1 MEFGLRIL
9 FATTFRYIAFHE
21 ADVIALD
28 IQIQSLNA
36 LDIGVDL
43 REQYEVLSE
52 RFWPLTVVVNFDVM
66 EDAPA
71 SGA

>member
-9 FATTFRYIAFHE
+9 FSTAFRDIVCHE

-36 LDIGVDL
+36 LNVGVDL
-43 REQYEVLSE
+43 REQYEVLGE
-52 RFWPLTVVVNFDVM
+52 RFWPLTVVV
-66 EDAPA
+66 
-71 SGA
+71 